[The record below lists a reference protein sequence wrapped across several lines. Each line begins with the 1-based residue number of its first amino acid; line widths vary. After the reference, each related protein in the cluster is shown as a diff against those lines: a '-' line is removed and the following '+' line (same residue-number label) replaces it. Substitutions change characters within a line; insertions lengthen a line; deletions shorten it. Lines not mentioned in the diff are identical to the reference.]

1 MGVFGTKNF
10 MRDYLSRQIKK
21 FGRVK
26 FLQKRSASDFSESS
40 AANGPSA
47 EEIDFTNLPRHIA
60 VIMDGNGRWAK
71 RISMPRAAGHAAGA
85 ETFRTVAN
93 YCKKIGIDYLT
104 VYAFSTENS
113 KRPPEE
119 VAEIMRL
126 LDKYLREAL
135 EKMEKDQTRMKFFG
149 DTDALSAEL
158 RELITKTNKL
168 SAEIK
173 GFQVNMCVNYGG
185 RDELVR
191 AAKRYAEDVKNGLP
205 NELSENAFSDYMYSE
220 GIPDPDLII
229 RPGGELRMSNFLLWQ
244 LAYSELYFTEKLW
257 PDFDERE
264 IDRAVIEYQKRS
276 RRFGEVK

>member
-1 MGVFGTKNF
+1 